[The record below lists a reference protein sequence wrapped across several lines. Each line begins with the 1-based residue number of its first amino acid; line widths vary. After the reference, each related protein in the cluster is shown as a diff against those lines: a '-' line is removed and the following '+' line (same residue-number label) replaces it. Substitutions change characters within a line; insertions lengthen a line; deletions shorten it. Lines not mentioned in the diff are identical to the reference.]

1 MFAEQVDV
9 DRGTDERRDEVEP
22 AILDMAHL
30 RRYTLDDV
38 ELQREVLGLFR
49 DQVVTSVA
57 ALRDSCED
65 KSAWAMAAHTLKGTA
80 RAVGAFHLG
89 RAAERA
95 ERSSASVE
103 AREKSAAMVA
113 EAAELTL
120 AEVR

>member
-9 DRGTDERRDEVEP
+9 DRGMDGRRDGVEP